1 MSMSETTHD
10 HRKSTDEP
18 QGCSDVTQRT
28 TSSEWA
34 QVDGLMSQEPWIR
47 PVDAGERSASSRGIK
62 PKVEK
67 VIGNVVEPMAER
79 QLPGAKETAGR
90 SAEDSSGGTA
100 DKKAR
105 REFEKKEKPLSKRM
119 ALARLI
125 APSRRSTRTA
135 VVGTS
140 SGRPEVKKAPP
151 NEAEVLGRRA
161 ADKNLESYFIPRR
174 TKPAHVFWWSEAG
187 DEEEDKKSACRFIVM
202 MISVR
207 EFRGF
212 SASLKQGPFLGHMV
226 KGPGSLYK
234 CCVSGCRASGR
245 EPFTGIWLFSLP
257 ADEALESSWR
267 EKLPIDPEISRPRS
281 PRVCFQHFRD
291 KDFVVFKGRPRGVA
305 EEAVPTLVRN
315 EQSLRH

>member
-18 QGCSDVTQRT
+18 QGCSDVTQRP
-28 TSSEWA
+28 TSSEGA

-67 VIGNVVEPMAER
+67 GIGNVVEPMAER
-79 QLPGAKETAGR
+79 QLPGANETAGR

-100 DKKAR
+100 GKKAR
-105 REFEKKEKPLSKRM
+105 RECEKKEKPLSKRM

-140 SGRPEVKKAPP
+140 SGRPDVKKAPP
-151 NEAEVLGRRA
+151 NEAEAERLGRRA
-161 ADKNLESYFIPRR
+161 ADKNLEVVP
-174 TKPAHVFWWSEAG
+174 
-187 DEEEDKKSACRFIVM
+187 KSQPPVWMRVP
-202 MISVR
+202 
-207 EFRGF
+207 
-212 SASLKQGPFLGHMV
+212 QV

-267 EKLPIDPEISRPRS
+267 EKLPIDPEINRPRS
-281 PRVCFQHFRD
+281 PRVCFQHFHD

-315 EQSLRH
+315 EQIEYTLRHCTFTAGR